1 MEALGINQE
10 TRISRDLLQ
19 TKKIKY
25 PAIMLTRSLLLVLQE
40 NN

>member
-25 PAIMLTRSLLLVLQE
+25 PTMLTRSLLLVLEE